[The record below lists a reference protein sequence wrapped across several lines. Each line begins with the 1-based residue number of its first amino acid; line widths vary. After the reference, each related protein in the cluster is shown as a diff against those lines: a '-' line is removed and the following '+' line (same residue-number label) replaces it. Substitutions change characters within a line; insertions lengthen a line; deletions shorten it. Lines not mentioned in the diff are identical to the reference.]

1 MLLFADDIILYTE
14 DPKDTTRKLL
24 ELIIESDKVAGYKIN
39 RQKSVAFLYTNNER
53 LEKEIQGTIL
63 LTIISKTIKYLWTNL
78 PKETKTCTVKTIRHW
93 WKKSKKTETVEKIY
107 HVRGLEESILSK
119 WLYYQCKVQIQ
130 YNLCQITNGVFFH
143 RTKTKT
149 LKFVW
154 RHKNPQIAKTILRKK
169 GRAGRIRLLDFR
181 LYYKALDIKKSIVLE

>member
-63 LTIISKTIKYLWTNL
+63 LTIISKTIKYL
-78 PKETKTCTVKTIRHW
+78 
-93 WKKSKKTETVEKIY
+93 
-107 HVRGLEESILSK
+107 
-119 WLYYQCKVQIQ
+119 
-130 YNLCQITNGVFFH
+130 
-143 RTKTKT
+143 
-149 LKFVW
+149 
-154 RHKNPQIAKTILRKK
+154 
-169 GRAGRIRLLDFR
+169 
-181 LYYKALDIKKSIVLE
+181 